1 MQLPTVETGTDKA
14 SETDRGNKIYGNM
27 LRKIKTINNPKR
39 LIIQNNSFIP
49 GCNETL
55 TTVNGTFHSPNY
67 PRNYPDGQYCFW
79 RITLITAQQIN
90 LIFSSFSL
98 QIENNTDVLYVYD
111 GDNATGEALEV
122 LYGDHPPPKEGI
134 CFSSNR
140 IFVVFKSHK
149 EGSYYGFSASYYGVN
164 YSGRCFWAPTRTST

>member
-1 MQLPTVETGTDKA
+1 MQLPTIEIGTDIA
-14 SETDRGNKIYGNM
+14 TETDRGNKIIGNILM
-27 LRKIKTINNPKR
+27 KIKTSNNKKKHP
-39 LIIQNNSFIP
+39 FIP

-55 TTVNGTFHSPNY
+55 TTVNGTFQSPNY

-79 RITLITAQQIN
+79 RITVITAQQIN

-98 QIENNTDVLYVYD
+98 QFENNTDVLYVYD

-122 LYGDHPPPKEGI
+122 LYGGHPPPKEGI

-140 IFVVFKSHK
+140 IFVVFKSDK
-149 EGSYYGFSASYYGVN
+149 EGSYHGFSASYCGVN
-164 YSGRCFWAPTRTST
+164 NSGRCFWAPTRTIS